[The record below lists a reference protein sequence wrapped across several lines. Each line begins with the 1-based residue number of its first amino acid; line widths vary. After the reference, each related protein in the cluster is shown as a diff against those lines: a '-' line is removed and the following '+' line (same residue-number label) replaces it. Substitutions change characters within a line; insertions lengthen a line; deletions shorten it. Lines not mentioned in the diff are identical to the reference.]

1 MEHVSEVLSLGQV
14 WLISHI
20 GPVSF
25 ISLDWSVCIFGNED
39 LPSIKQGVFSLGNV
53 SVCLDAHV
61 YMSTLGQKSAL
72 WVIPHMLTTF
82 FAF

>member
-1 MEHVSEVLSLGQV
+1 MHSDTMEASPQDQSQLCSAY
-14 WLISHI
+14 
-20 GPVSF
+20 
-25 ISLDWSVCIFGNED
+25 DWSVCIFGNED